1 MRQGIKAKDIRDFEK
16 YAKKLSDVMKR
27 IREYNPQVNAYLA
40 MDELFLM
47 SCDFREHPVEEQ
59 QNFSVASV
67 YMDAF
72 DGGDW

>member
-40 MDELFLM
+40 MDELHLM

-59 QNFSVASV
+59 QNFSVVSV